1 MPKIDN
7 LCHHLRSS
15 LRVDAFLLGD
25 RPRNE
30 IVTKSH
36 KIDTLNTNLVLF
48 GDKVGVVTTESSHSG
63 APIRRVISRE
73 SSIGK
78 CPIKTC
84 CLTPFGRLIITH

>member
-1 MPKIDN
+1 
-7 LCHHLRSS
+7 
-15 LRVDAFLLGD
+15 
-25 RPRNE
+25 
-30 IVTKSH
+30 
-36 KIDTLNTNLVLF
+36 
-48 GDKVGVVTTESSHSG
+48 VTTESSHSG